1 MYRSSS
7 QWYCSGLLWWLKKIF
22 LRNLDYI
29 SPKTCRQALPQ
40 AVDDAKLKHHWVSG
54 VCSSLWA
61 ISPPSLLFLLH
72 LLHIQKKASKV
83 VNTQEPL
90 SYISVTIFWSVWVLN
105 KVQESVLRYSDG
117 YWWIIGNRPCL
128 LYIFHWPRLVWQAL
142 YQLSSLQA
150 SPKPSSLKFCWFFF
164 SNFFWVSFIC
174 SCFSFFYFTE
184 FCSYIFFC
192 LLWAYFSLSGFLKVE
207 NWFVIAFL
215 FWYTHTVLYTFLQS
229 LLSFVIHFDIMYSY
243 LCSGKNV
250 LQFPSVL
257 IIWPCCL
264 VSKSDL

>member
-1 MYRSSS
+1 MVTEKNIFKEPWLYKSKDLQASPSSGCGWCQTKTSLGFRCVFFSLGNFSAVTSILASSS
-7 QWYCSGLLWWLKKIF
+7 PH
-22 LRNLDYI
+22 
-29 SPKTCRQALPQ
+29 PKESQQSCEHTGTF
-40 AVDDAKLKHHWVSG
+40 V
-54 VCSSLWA
+54 
-61 ISPPSLLFLLH
+61 LH
-72 LLHIQKKASKV
+72 LSHH
-83 VNTQEPL
+83 
-90 SYISVTIFWSVWVLN
+90 FWSVWVLN

-215 FWYTHTVLYTFLQS
+215 FWYTHIVLYTFLQS